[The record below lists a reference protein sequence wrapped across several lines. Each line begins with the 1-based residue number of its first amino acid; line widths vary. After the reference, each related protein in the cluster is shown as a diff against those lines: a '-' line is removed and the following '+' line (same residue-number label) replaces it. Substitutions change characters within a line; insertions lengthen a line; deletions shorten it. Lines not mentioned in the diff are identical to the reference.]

1 MAHAEIVNRASVVG
15 SRTKNIEEREHMS
28 MEQVASYVE
37 EKEVVSLTQRL
48 IQIPSVYRPGIPD
61 GNEEKVARYV
71 VDYLRETGFSVHFE
85 EVVPGRPNVIAIY
98 DSGKPGKTILFE
110 GHTDVVTEGDHDL
123 WSYDPFGGTIHGG
136 RIYGRG
142 SCDTK
147 GNLAAAI
154 CAVKAIQRSKLDFS
168 GKIILCI
175 PCDEEGMMIGIKEFI
190 RRGWANG
197 VDGAIICEPEENQIC
212 ITQKGAMRAIINVYG
227 KMAHG
232 AMPLT
237 GINPNTRMA
246 RIVVALDELERKEK
260 ERLGEHPMLGWPSIT
275 PTILRG
281 PVKGEPQ
288 INVVPSQ
295 CMTTL
300 DIRTVPGQEHGELRQ
315 QMEDVLTELSREDK
329 DFKATLE
336 VIEERPWT
344 LTPQEDPIVRAVAE
358 SYRSITKKDPIYNGV
373 PGATD
378 GTFLH
383 KAGIPIVT
391 TGAGDRHIPH
401 HADEY
406 VDIDELV
413 ETTRL
418 YALSALHFLKNE

>member
-1 MAHAEIVNRASVVG
+1 MAQTRASQHVDANQLV
-15 SRTKNIEEREHMS
+15 
-28 MEQVASYVE
+28 Q
-37 EKEVVSLTQRL
+37 LTQQL
-48 IQIPSVYRPGIPD
+48 IRIPSVFNPEVEGA
-61 GNEEKVARYV
+61 NEERVARFI
-71 VDYLRETGFSVHFE
+71 VDYLREMGLSVFFE
-85 EVVPGRPNVIAIY
+85 EVVPGRPNVIGVY
-98 DSGKPGKTILFE
+98 DTGRPGKTLLFE
-110 GHTDVVTEGDHDL
+110 GHTDVVTAGDIDS
-123 WSYDPFGGTIHGG
+123 WSYDPFGATISSG

-154 CAVKAIQRSKLDFS
+154 SAVHAVMRAGGPES

-190 RRGWANG
+190 RRGWAKG
-197 VDGAIICEPEENQIC
+197 VDGAVICEPEENQIC
-212 ITQKGAMRAIINVYG
+212 VSQKGAMRVIVRTFG

-232 AMPLT
+232 AMPLS

-246 RIVVALDELERKEK
+246 RFIVALEELEALEK
-260 ERLGEHPMLGWPSIT
+260 ARLGAHPELGLPSIT
-275 PTILRG
+275 PTVLRA

-288 INVVPSQ
+288 INVMPDQ
-295 CMTTL
+295 CMTAL
-300 DIRTVPGQEHGELRQ
+300 DIRTIPGQEHAVLRR
-315 QMEDVLTELSREDK
+315 QMEDILRRLGMADG

-344 LTPQEDPIVRAVAE
+344 ATNRDNPVVTAISE
-358 SYRSITKKDPIYNGV
+358 SYTTITTKPPTYNGV

-383 KAGIPIVT
+383 TAGVPIVT
-391 TGAGDRHIPH
+391 TGAGNRLIPH

-413 ETTRL
+413 ETTQI
-418 YALSALHFLKNE
+418 YAETAMRFLARD

>member
-1 MAHAEIVNRASVVG
+1 MYQVISFVD
-15 SRTKNIEEREHMS
+15 
-28 MEQVASYVE
+28 EQ
-37 EKEVVSLTQRL
+37 EVVRL
-48 IQIPSVYRPGIPD
+48 ARELVQIPSVYRPGQPG
-61 GNEEKVARYV
+61 GNEERVARFV
-71 VDYLRETGFSVHFE
+71 AEYLREMGLQVFYE
-85 EVVPGRPNVIAIY
+85 EVVPGRPNVIALY
-98 DSGKPGKTILFE
+98 DSGRPGKTLLFE
-110 GHTDVVTEGDHDL
+110 AHTDVVTEGDRDM
-123 WSYDPFGGTIHGG
+123 WSYDPFGATIAGG

-154 CAVKAIQRSKLDFS
+154 CAVKAIMRSNQIFA
-168 GKIILCI
+168 GKILLCI
-175 PCDEEGMMIGIKEFI
+175 PCDEEGMMIGIKDFI
-190 RRGWANG
+190 RRGWAQN
-197 VDGAIICEPEENQIC
+197 VDAAIICEPEENQLC
-212 ITQKGAMRAIINVYG
+212 ITQKGAMRAILRTYG

-246 RIVVALDELERKEK
+246 RVIVALEELERKEMA
-260 ERLGEHPMLGWPSIT
+260 RLGKHPMLGFPSIT
-275 PTILRG
+275 PTILQA

-288 INVVPSQ
+288 INVVPDQ

-300 DIRTVPGQEHGELRQ
+300 DMRTIPGQQHEILR
-315 QMEDVLTELSREDK
+315 EEIAAILDRLGREDEH
-329 DFKATLE
+329 FKATLE

-344 LTPQEDPIVRAVAE
+344 VTAMEEEVVQAVAS
-358 SYRSITKKDPIYNGV
+358 SYREITKKEPVYNGV

-383 KAGIPIVT
+383 LAGIPILT

-406 VDIDELV
+406 VEIYQLV
-413 ETTRL
+413 ESTQL
-418 YALSALHFLKNE
+418 FALSALTFLTQPARV

>member
-1 MAHAEIVNRASVVG
+1 MTAA
-15 SRTKNIEEREHMS
+15 IESILHF
-28 MEQVASYVE
+28 VDK
-37 EKEVVSLTQRL
+37 KEVVELTRSLIR
-48 IQIPSVYRPGIPD
+48 IQSVYRPTVED
-61 GNEEKVARYV
+61 GNEEKVALFI
-71 VDYLRETGFSVHFE
+71 VDYLKNIGLEVYYE
-85 EVVPGRPNVIAIY
+85 IVVPGRPNVIAIY
-98 DSGKPGKTILFE
+98 DSGLPGKTLLFE
-110 GHTDVVTEGDHDL
+110 GHTDVVTEGDLDS
-123 WSYDPFGGTIHGG
+123 WTYDPFGGEVING

-154 CAVKAIQRSKLDFS
+154 SAVHSLKKSGAVFT

-175 PCDEEGMMIGIKEFI
+175 PCDEEGMMIGIKDFI
-190 RRGWANG
+190 KKGWANG
-197 VDGAIICEPEENQIC
+197 VDGAIICEPEENQLC
-212 ITQKGAMRAIINVYG
+212 ITQKGAMRIVLKTYG

-246 RIVVALDELERKEK
+246 KLIVELDKLEQREK
-260 ERLGEHPMLGWPSIT
+260 ERMGEHHYLGWPSIT
-275 PTILRG
+275 PTIIQA

-288 INVVPSQ
+288 INVVPAQ

-300 DIRTVPGQEHGELRQ
+300 DIRTVPGQEHDQLRK
-315 QMEDVLTELSREDK
+315 EIENIIERLGK
-329 DFKATLE
+329 DDPNFKATLDL
-336 VIEERPWT
+336 IEDRPWT
-344 LTPQEDPIVRAVAE
+344 ETPKDHDVVQAVAQAYTQVTGKE
-358 SYRSITKKDPIYNGV
+358 PVYNGV

-383 KAGIPIVT
+383 LAGVPILT

-413 ETTRL
+413 ETVKIYTI
-418 YALSALHFLKNE
+418 SALNFLK

>member
-1 MAHAEIVNRASVVG
+1 MSIDQVV
-15 SRTKNIEEREHMS
+15 SF
-28 MEQVASYVE
+28 VE
-37 EKEVVSLTQRL
+37 EKEVVSLTQKL
-48 IQIPSVYRPGIPD
+48 VQIPSVFKPEQPG
-61 GNEEKVARYV
+61 GNEEQVARYL
-71 VDYLRETGFSVHFE
+71 VDCLKGMGLSVYYE
-85 EVVPGRPNVIAIY
+85 EVVPGRPNVIAVY
-98 DSGKPGKTILFE
+98 DTGKPGKTILFE
-110 GHTDVVTEGDHDL
+110 GHTDVVTEGDREM
-123 WSYDPFGGTIHGG
+123 WSYDPFGAAIHGN

-154 CAVKAIQRSKLDFS
+154 CAVKAVQRSKQSFG

-175 PCDEEGMMIGIKEFI
+175 PCDEEGMMIGIKDFI
-190 RRGWANG
+190 RRGWAAG

-212 ITQKGAMRAIINVYG
+212 ITQKGAMRAVLHVYG

-237 GINPNTRMA
+237 GINPNTKMA
-246 RIVVALDELERKEK
+246 RAIVAIEKLEQREK
-260 ERLGEHPMLGWPSIT
+260 ERLGCHPMLGWPSIT
-275 PTILRG
+275 PTILQA

-288 INVVPSQ
+288 INVVPAQ

-300 DIRTVPGQEHGELRQ
+300 DIRTVPGQDHHHIRQ
-315 QMEDVLTELSREDK
+315 QLEDILLELSLADK
-329 DFKATLE
+329 DFRAGLD

-344 LTPQEDPIVRAVAE
+344 LTNKEDAVVRAVAG
-358 SYRSITKKDPIYNGV
+358 SYQAITKKEPVYNGV

-406 VDIDELV
+406 VDIGQLV
-413 ETTRL
+413 ETTQL
-418 YALSALHFLKNE
+418 YARSALAFLAGE

>member
-1 MAHAEIVNRASVVG
+1 LKM
-15 SRTKNIEEREHMS
+15 
-28 MEQVASYVE
+28 VE
-37 EKEVVSLTQRL
+37 ETVLRFIDEDEVINLTREL
-48 IQIPSVYRPGIPD
+48 IKIKSVYRPEAAD
-61 GNEEKVARYV
+61 GNEEKVARFV
-71 VDYLRETGFSVHFE
+71 EDYLQKMGLEVHYE

-98 DSGKPGKTILFE
+98 DSGRPGKSLLFE
-110 GHTDVVTEGDHDL
+110 AHTDVVTEGDPDA
-123 WSYDPFGGTIHGG
+123 WSYDPFGAVVENG

-142 SCDTK
+142 ACDTK

-154 CAVKAIQRSKLDFS
+154 SAVHAIKKSGVALT

-175 PCDEEGMMIGIKEFI
+175 PCDEEGMMIGIKDFI
-190 RRGWANG
+190 RRGWAEG
-197 VDGAIICEPEENQIC
+197 VDGAIICEPEENQLC
-212 ITQKGAMRAIINVYG
+212 IAQKGAMRAVIKTYG

-246 RIVVALDELERKEK
+246 KLIVELEKLEQREK
-260 ERLGEHPMLGWPSIT
+260 ERVGEHPYLGWPSIT
-275 PTILRG
+275 PTILRS

-288 INVVPSQ
+288 INVVPDQ
-295 CMTTL
+295 CVAAL
-300 DIRTVPGQEHGELRQ
+300 DIRTVPGQDHGSLQRQ
-315 QMEDVLTELSREDK
+315 MKEIINDLGKEDPH
-329 DFKATLE
+329 FKASIE

-344 LTPQEDPIVRAVAE
+344 ETDRENGIVVAVADA
-358 SYRSITKKDPIYNGV
+358 YREITGQTPVYNGV

-383 KAGIPIVT
+383 IVT

-406 VDIDELV
+406 VEIEELI
-413 ETTRL
+413 ETTKIYTL
-418 YALSALHFLKNE
+418 AALKFLNSV

>member
-1 MAHAEIVNRASVVG
+1 MNQVISFVD
-15 SRTKNIEEREHMS
+15 
-28 MEQVASYVE
+28 EQ
-37 EKEVVSLTQRL
+37 EVVRLTQQLVR
-48 IQIPSVYRPGIPD
+48 IPSVYRPGQPE
-61 GNEEKVARYV
+61 GNEERVARFV
-71 VDYLRETGFSVHFE
+71 ADYLRQMGMQVFFE
-85 EVVPGRPNVIAIY
+85 EVVPGRPNVIAFY
-98 DSGKPGKTILFE
+98 DSGRPGKTLLFE
-110 GHTDVVTEGDHDL
+110 AHTDVVTEGDRDA
-123 WSYDPFGGTIHGG
+123 WSYDPFGAAVEHG

-154 CAVKAIQRSKLDFS
+154 CAVRAIQRSRLPFS
-168 GKIILCI
+168 GKILLCI
-175 PCDEEGMMIGIKEFI
+175 PCDEEGMMIGIKDFI

-197 VDGAIICEPEENQIC
+197 VDAAIICEPEENQLC
-212 ITQKGAMRAIINVYG
+212 ITQKGAMRAILRTYG

-246 RIVVALDELERKEK
+246 KAIVELEELERKEQ
-260 ERLGEHPMLGWPSIT
+260 ERLGKHPMLGWPSIT
-275 PTILRG
+275 PTIVQA

-288 INVVPSQ
+288 INVVPDQ

-300 DIRTVPGQEHGELRQ
+300 DIRTIPGQDHDQLRAE
-315 QMEDVLTELSREDK
+315 MEAILQRLAEQDP

-344 LTPQEDPIVRAVAE
+344 LTPQHEEVVQAVACA
-358 SYRSITKKDPIYNGV
+358 YREITKKEPVYNGV

-383 KAGIPIVT
+383 QAGIPIIT

-406 VDIDELV
+406 VDVDQLV
-413 ETTRL
+413 ETTQL
-418 YALSALHFLKNE
+418 FALSALTYLNA

>member
-1 MAHAEIVNRASVVG
+1 VRKLSVENVQDFVDKEELVG
-15 SRTKNIEEREHMS
+15 
-28 MEQVASYVE
+28 
-37 EKEVVSLTQRL
+37 LTRKL
-48 IQIPSVYRPGIPD
+48 IQIPSVYRPNESD
-61 GNEEKVARYV
+61 GNEEKVARFIES
-71 VDYLRETGFSVHFE
+71 YLKEIGLTVSYE

-98 DSGKPGKTILFE
+98 DSGRPGKTLLFE
-110 GHTDVVTEGDHDL
+110 GHTDVVTEGDL
-123 WSYDPFGGTIHGG
+123 EAWFFDPFGAEIKDG

-154 CAVKAIQRSKLDFS
+154 AAVKAIKDSETIFN

-175 PCDEEGMMIGIKEFI
+175 PCDEEGMMIGIKDFI
-190 RRGWANG
+190 RRGWAKG
-197 VDGAIICEPEENQIC
+197 VDAAIICEPEENQLC
-212 ITQKGAMRAIINVYG
+212 ITQKGAMRAIVKTYG

-246 RIVVALDELERKEK
+246 KIIVELEKLETREK
-260 ERLGEHPMLGWPSIT
+260 ERLGIHPMLGLPSIT
-275 PTILRG
+275 PTILQA

-288 INVVPSQ
+288 INVVPDL

-300 DIRTVPGQEHGELRQ
+300 DIRTVPGQDHAVLRQ
-315 QMEDVLTELSREDK
+315 QMEDILHQLSLEDK

-344 LTPQEDPIVRAVAE
+344 ETAKEDAIVQAVAE
-358 SYRSITKKDPIYNGV
+358 AFRAITGKEPVYNGV

-383 KAGIPIVT
+383 MEGIPILT
-391 TGAGDRHIPH
+391 TGAGNRHIPH

-413 ETTRL
+413 EAAQI
-418 YALSALHFLKNE
+418 YALAALRFLSETK

>member
-1 MAHAEIVNRASVVG
+1 MN
-15 SRTKNIEEREHMS
+15 SRTIES
-28 MEQVASYVE
+28 VFQFVDKS
-37 EKEVVSLTQRL
+37 EVVHLTQQL
-48 IQIPSVYRPGIPD
+48 IQIPSVYRPASG
-61 GNEEKVARYV
+61 GNEKKVANYLE
-71 VDYLRETGFSVHFE
+71 DYLSDMGMDVFYE

-98 DSGKPGKTILFE
+98 DSGIPGKTLLFE
-110 GHTDVVTEGDHDL
+110 GHTDVVTEGDHES
-123 WSYDPFGGTIHGG
+123 WKYDPFGAETVDG

-154 CAVKAIQRSKLDFS
+154 CAVHTIKKSGAQFK

-175 PCDEEGMMIGIKEFI
+175 PCDEEGMMIGIKDFI
-190 RRGWANG
+190 KNGWAEG
-197 VDGAIICEPEENQIC
+197 VDGAIICEPEENQLC
-212 ITQKGAMRAIINVYG
+212 ISQKGAMRIILNTYG

-246 RIVVALDELERKEK
+246 RLIVALEELEHKEK
-260 ERLGEHPMLGWPSIT
+260 ERLGNHPFLGYPSIT
-275 PTILRG
+275 PTIVQG

-295 CMTTL
+295 CMTAL
-300 DIRTVPGQEHGELRQ
+300 DIRTVPGQNHVELTQ
-315 QMEDVLTELSREDK
+315 EINEIINLLKSRDP
-329 DFKATLE
+329 DFKATME
-336 VIEERPWT
+336 VIEDRPWT
-344 LTPQEDPIVRAVAE
+344 ETSKKHELVKAVAQA
-358 SYRSITKKDPIYNGV
+358 YTQVTGKTPVYNGV

-383 KAGIPIVT
+383 MAGVPIIT

-406 VDIDELV
+406 VEIDQLI
-413 ETTRL
+413 ETVQL
-418 YALSALHFLKNE
+418 YTLSALNFLNS